1 MNDVLER
8 IEEMRKEKGITQY
21 VLCKGVG
28 INQSTYSTWLAKD
41 RIPKPDA
48 LEKIADFLNVT
59 YADLMGWD
67 AVAIEE
73 AEIKKLE
80 RIYCASFVNRWKDE
94 IGETEFSDSEWEE
107 LSNYVKFMIAKR

>member
-8 IEEMRKEKGITQY
+8 IEFLRKERKATIVDICQ
-21 VLCKGVG
+21 KIG
-28 INQSTYSTWLAKD
+28 INQSTYSTWLKFD
-41 RIPKPDA
+41 RVPKNDRLETIAEFFGVSVPYLLGFDESKIDDA
-48 LEKIADFLNVT
+48 EKLE
-59 YADLMGWD
+59 
-67 AVAIEE
+67 
-73 AEIKKLE
+73 LE